1 MFNLLPLVTVTA
13 TQELCSELQM
23 PYFQPTLSAN
33 PRVSQMSHLSLIC
46 VETQEK
52 WNQDAALKGISNIH
66 IKRTEKKKHKKMKE
80 ALGGKKTDSLV
91 APEV

>member
-1 MFNLLPLVTVTA
+1 
-13 TQELCSELQM
+13 M

-80 ALGGKKTDSLV
+80 ALGGKKNGQLSCSRGVMKAESGINGDFIERTI
-91 APEV
+91 